1 MTRKSIVVLLGVLAA
16 GCKGETVVK
25 DNPDTLR
32 DLDVCK
38 KSLDEKNK
46 LIAALQEEAA
56 RTKPTGDGE
65 VVVAIEGNL
74 MTVKANNSGG
84 GALPPRIDDK
94 AAAAAATEFQNVVE
108 KSRGAI
114 QKCYEQ
120 ALKKN
125 SAIQGRTITMTVSAT
140 FTNQGAYKSSNF
152 AAPVNLGDA
161 FDNCIKAVAS
171 KWALPQ
177 NSPAMTFK
185 AQVSL
190 TPS

>member
-1 MTRKSIVVLLGVLAA
+1 MTRSTSIVIVVALL

-38 KSLDEKNK
+38 KTLDEKNK
-46 LIAALQEEAA
+46 LIGALQEEAA
-56 RTKPTGDGE
+56 RVRPPGE
-65 VVVAIEGNL
+65 IVIAIEGNAL
-74 MTVKANNSGG
+74 TVKAGG
-84 GALPPRIDDK
+84 GGGGGTGVQKIDDK
-94 AAAAAATEFQNVVE
+94 QAAAASQAFLDVVAR
-108 KSRGAI
+108 SRGAI

-125 SAIQGRTITMTVSAT
+125 QGLQGRTITLTVSAS
-140 FTNQGAYKSSNF
+140 FTTTGAYQNASFS
-152 AAPVNLGDA
+152 PSLGDV
-161 FDNCIKAVAS
+161 FDTCIKGVAS
-171 KWALPQ
+171 KWTLPA
-177 NSPAMTFK
+177 NSQAMTFK

>member
-1 MTRKSIVVLLGVLAA
+1 MTRQSICTVLVALV

-38 KSLDEKNK
+38 RTLDEKNK
-46 LIAALQEEAA
+46 LITAMQEEAA
-56 RTKPTGDGE
+56 RVRPPGE
-65 VVVAIEGNL
+65 IVIAIEGNAL
-74 MTVKANNSGG
+74 TVKAGG
-84 GALPPRIDDK
+84 GGTGGPRPIDDK
-94 AAAAAATEFQNVVE
+94 QAQAASQSFLDVVAR
-108 KSRGAI
+108 SRGAI

-125 SAIQGRTITMTVSAT
+125 QGLQGRTITLTVSAS
-140 FTNQGAYKSSNF
+140 FSNAGAYQNASFS
-152 AAPVNLGDA
+152 PSLGDV
-161 FDNCIKAVAS
+161 FDTCIKGVAV

>member
-1 MTRKSIVVLLGVLAA
+1 MTRKSIVIFLFAMV
-16 GCKGETVVK
+16 GCKGETVTK
-25 DNPDTLR
+25 DNPDTVR

-84 GALPPRIDDK
+84 GAPMPRIDDK

-114 QKCYEQ
+114 QKCY
-120 ALKKN
+120 
-125 SAIQGRTITMTVSAT
+125 
-140 FTNQGAYKSSNF
+140 
-152 AAPVNLGDA
+152 
-161 FDNCIKAVAS
+161 
-171 KWALPQ
+171 
-177 NSPAMTFK
+177 
-185 AQVSL
+185 
-190 TPS
+190 